1 MDNSDK
7 DFSAQESLILIR
19 SMIETTKH
27 SINDSSHFFLLW
39 GWATMIG
46 CVTQYFL
53 LAVLHY
59 EKHYYAWLVTIIALV
74 IHFLFITKYKK
85 KEQVQTFINEAN
97 KYVWMIIG
105 VSYLA
110 LSFVFAKI
118 GWQYCFPFY
127 ILLYG
132 IGTFISGSL
141 IKFKPLK
148 VGGIVCLLLVAVTPY
163 LPYPVQILLAAF
175 AILVSYIIP
184 GHLLRNQ
191 FRRAKTSSNAR

>member
-1 MDNSDK
+1 
-7 DFSAQESLILIR
+7 
-19 SMIETTKH
+19 
-27 SINDSSHFFLLW
+27 
-39 GWATMIG
+39 
-46 CVTQYFL
+46 L

-163 LPYPVQILLAAF
+163 LPYPMQILLAAF